1 MYCLALLVPL
11 QEPPFV
17 FKHVNPKTK
26 EVTYDGYCVELMT
39 RIARELGMSLEWR
52 EPKDGVY
59 GALQEDGSWNGM
71 VKELIDDVSNGR

>member
-1 MYCLALLVPL
+1 M
-11 QEPPFV
+11 

-71 VKELIDDVSNGR
+71 VKELIDDVSRMVVHERGLGRRCWEKF